1 MLKAI
6 NTRSKVLILGTTL
19 LLCGCNSQQK
29 KTEKQDE
36 QFRQQVEQLKKKSH
50 AYPANG
56 SNANHYV
63 P

>member
-6 NTRSKVLILGTTL
+6 DTRSKALILGTSL
-19 LLCGCNSQQK
+19 LLCGCNSPQK

-50 AYPANG
+50 AYPVN
-56 SNANHYV
+56 